1 MIRRLGSFRK
11 RRSATA
17 ERRTEDSAPEAVAV
31 RPPRHSAFGN
41 RRLAFGLAVIGYLL
55 SPLSWWND
63 PFINLP
69 LAWLFASL
77 VSLASHRL
85 FVPAMIVGYW
95 LTNIVGLLLMAHGTA
110 GVVGG
115 DSPRHRKRQLILSLI
130 AATGYTLLIVLLY
143 AFGIL
148 KPLHAFFVR

>member
-1 MIRRLGSFRK
+1 M
-11 RRSATA
+11 A
-17 ERRTEDSAPEAVAV
+17 
-31 RPPRHSAFGN
+31 
-41 RRLAFGLAVIGYLL
+41 RRLASGIVAVIGYLL

-63 PFINLP
+63 AFVNLP

-85 FVPAMIVGYW
+85 FVPAMILGYW
-95 LTNIVGLLLMAHGTA
+95 LTNIAGLLMMAHGTA
-110 GVVGG
+110 GFVTG
-115 DSPRHRKRQLILSLI
+115 DSPRLRRRQLVLSLA

-148 KPLHAFFVR
+148 KPLHVLLGR

>member
-1 MIRRLGSFRK
+1 MTRRLGS
-11 RRSATA
+11 
-17 ERRTEDSAPEAVAV
+17 
-31 RPPRHSAFGN
+31 GII
-41 RRLAFGLAVIGYLL
+41 AVIGYLL

-95 LTNIVGLLLMAHGTA
+95 LTNIVGLLMMARGTA
-110 GVVGG
+110 GVVAG
-115 DSPRHRKRQLILSLI
+115 DSPRHRKRELVLSLL

-143 AFGIL
+143 VFGIL
-148 KPLHAFFVR
+148 KPLHVLLGR

>member
-1 MIRRLGSFRK
+1 MSRRLGS
-11 RRSATA
+11 
-17 ERRTEDSAPEAVAV
+17 
-31 RPPRHSAFGN
+31 GI
-41 RRLAFGLAVIGYLL
+41 LAVIGYLL

-63 PFINLP
+63 VFINLP

-85 FVPAMIVGYW
+85 FAPAMVLGYW
-95 LTNIVGLLLMAHGTA
+95 LTNIAGLLLMAHGTA
-110 GVVGG
+110 GVVAS
-115 DSPRHRKRQLILSLI
+115 DTPRLGKRQLVLSLI

-148 KPLHAFFVR
+148 RPLHAFFDR

>member
-1 MIRRLGSFRK
+1 MARRLSSFWK
-11 RRSATA
+11 RRSTTA
-17 ERRTEDSAPEAVAV
+17 ERRTEGSAPEAVAV
-31 RPPRHSAFGN
+31 RLPRRSAFGN

-77 VSLASHRL
+77 VSLASRRL

-95 LTNIVGLLLMAHGTA
+95 LTNIAGLLMMARGTA
-110 GVVGG
+110 GVVAG
-115 DSPRHRKRQLILSLI
+115 DSPRKRSQLILSL
-130 AATGYTLLIVLLY
+130 AAETGYTLLIV
-143 AFGIL
+143 
-148 KPLHAFFVR
+148 

>member
-1 MIRRLGSFRK
+1 MARRLGSGI
-11 RRSATA
+11 
-17 ERRTEDSAPEAVAV
+17 V
-31 RPPRHSAFGN
+31 
-41 RRLAFGLAVIGYLL
+41 AVIGYLL

-85 FVPAMIVGYW
+85 FAPAMILGYW
-95 LTNIVGLLLMAHGTA
+95 LTNIIGLWMMARGTA
-110 GVVGG
+110 GVIAG
-115 DSPRHRKRQLILSLI
+115 DSPRLRRRQLVWSLI

-143 AFGIL
+143 AFGVL
-148 KPLHAFFVR
+148 KPLHAFFGR